1 MRAAGRKARCGW
13 LPLRRNISSSA
24 SGRAPFAQAMLAGY
38 YYKPSG
44 ARGAEKSAVFCHAA
58 VYPWGQCPHRFCAI
72 PHGSTLPCGLVSFV
86 RFLNETM
93 SRLVADAPVK
103 ASAGCGAYHDY
114 WVLD

>member
-58 VYPWGQCPHRFCAI
+58 VYPRGQCP
-72 PHGSTLPCGLVSFV
+72 T
-86 RFLNETM
+86 
-93 SRLVADAPVK
+93 
-103 ASAGCGAYHDY
+103 ASARSHMAARCPVAWCLSYGS
-114 WVLD
+114 